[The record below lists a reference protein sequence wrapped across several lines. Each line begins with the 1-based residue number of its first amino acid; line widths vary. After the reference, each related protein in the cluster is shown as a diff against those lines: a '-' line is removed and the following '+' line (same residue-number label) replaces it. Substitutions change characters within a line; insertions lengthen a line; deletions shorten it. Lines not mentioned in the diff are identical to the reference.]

1 MPNHTYIAIDL
12 KSFYASVECIERG
25 LDPLHTH
32 LVVADES
39 RTDKTICL
47 AVTPALKSYGV
58 PGRPRL
64 FEVRQK
70 VDEVNRERRFLAGK
84 LTGGTHQHPELIQNP
99 ELALEFIIAPPRMA
113 HYMEYSTRIYNVY
126 TKYISPEHIV
136 VYSID
141 EVFIDV
147 TPYLGT
153 YRCSAHELGRRIIR
167 DVLQT
172 TGITATAG
180 IGTNLYLAKVAMDI
194 VAKHIPAD
202 ADGVRIAE
210 LNEMSYRRLLW
221 THRPLTDFWRVG
233 KGYARKLAQHGLYT
247 MGDIARRSVQ
257 NDESLY
263 RMFGKNAE
271 LLIDHAWGW
280 EPCTIQAIKAY
291 KPGSQSLGSGQV
303 LHEPYPPEKARL
315 VLREMADLLVLD
327 LVRKGLVTDQIVITV
342 GYDIENLTDPAKR
355 RQYRGPITTDAYGR
369 QVPAPSHGSQ
379 NLGRYT
385 SSTRLILKAV
395 NELSHRLVDKQLL
408 VRRLNIVAN
417 HIIPENA
424 TPRPEN
430 KAVQLDLF
438 TDYEAEQA
446 KQENEATE
454 LAKERNM
461 QEALLNIRQKFGKN
475 AILRGMNL
483 EDGATTRERNK
494 QIGGHQA

>member
-1 MPNHTYIAIDL
+1 
-12 KSFYASVECIERG
+12 
-25 LDPLHTH
+25 
-32 LVVADES
+32 
-39 RTDKTICL
+39 
-47 AVTPALKSYGV
+47 
-58 PGRPRL
+58 
-64 FEVRQK
+64 
-70 VDEVNRERRFLAGK
+70 
-84 LTGGTHQHPELIQNP
+84 
-99 ELALEFIIAPPRMA
+99 
-113 HYMEYSTRIYNVY
+113 
-126 TKYISPEHIV
+126 
-136 VYSID
+136 
-141 EVFIDV
+141 
-147 TPYLGT
+147 
-153 YRCSAHELGRRIIR
+153 
-167 DVLQT
+167 
-172 TGITATAG
+172 
-180 IGTNLYLAKVAMDI
+180 
-194 VAKHIPAD
+194 
-202 ADGVRIAE
+202 
-210 LNEMSYRRLLW
+210 
-221 THRPLTDFWRVG
+221 
-233 KGYARKLAQHGLYT
+233 
-247 MGDIARRSVQ
+247 
-257 NDESLY
+257 
-263 RMFGKNAE
+263 MFGKNAE

-385 SSTRLILKAV
+385 SSTKLILKAV

-408 VRRLNIVAN
+408 IRRLNVVAN
-417 HIIPENA
+417 HVIPENA

-461 QEALLNIRQKFGKN
+461 QQALLNIRQKFGKN